1 MKAPRILVAVVESN
15 RRVLT
20 LLGLE
25 LIEEGQRDGSIR
37 TEYAKELSELLP
49 LVNFWLLPSV
59 FPADAE
65 EIRHKCRFVAEV
77 LAAMGLPIIEDEMV
91 GRTERILGGYGEERK
106 E

>member
-20 LLGLE
+20 LLGLA

-49 LVNFWLLPSV
+49 LGHLKRLRCRRVSRRCWQ
-59 FPADAE
+59 AE
-65 EIRHKCRFVAEV
+65 LRDGFLMKKR
-77 LAAMGLPIIEDEMV
+77 DERCGMV
-91 GRTERILGGYGEERK
+91 R
-106 E
+106 